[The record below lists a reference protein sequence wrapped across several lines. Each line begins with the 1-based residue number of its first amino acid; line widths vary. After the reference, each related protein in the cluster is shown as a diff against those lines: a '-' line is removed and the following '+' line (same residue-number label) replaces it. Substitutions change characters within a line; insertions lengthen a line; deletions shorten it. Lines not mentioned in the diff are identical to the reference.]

1 MNDDVVV
8 EEVRSIDCCRASEK
22 AIKLSYHK
30 LVVIAGWDEDT
41 IYYRWKVHPL
51 MGLSFAVHIWGR
63 PDVEGPIEQDLV
75 IAVMKDQI
83 DREWER
89 LRDSYGS
96 MHKSRLCNL
105 ARLLGLLEG
114 SLDRMRAV
122 VRQIGEADE
131 HRDSAELE
139 EIAAVA
145 MLELVPD
152 ELERWADRLEK
163 NVQNVRS

>member
-1 MNDDVVV
+1 MSDELVV
-8 EEVRSIDCCRASEK
+8 EEVRPTECCPASEK

-30 LVVIAGWDEDT
+30 LAVIAGWDEDT
-41 IYYRWKVHPL
+41 IFYRWKVHPRE
-51 MGLSFAVHIWGR
+51 LSFAVHIWGR
-63 PDVEGPIEQDLV
+63 PDVEGPVEQDLV
-75 IAVMKDQI
+75 IKVMKDQI
-83 DREWER
+83 DREWRR

-122 VRQIGEADE
+122 VSQIGEADE

-145 MLELVPD
+145 ALELVPE

>member
-1 MNDDVVV
+1 MSDDVIV
-8 EEVRSIDCCRASEK
+8 EEVRPIDCCPASEN
-22 AIKLSYHK
+22 AIQLSYHK

-41 IYYRWKVHPL
+41 IFYRWKVHP
-51 MGLSFAVHIWGR
+51 MEVSFAVHIWGR
-63 PDVEGPIEQDLV
+63 PDVEGPVEQDLV
-75 IAVMKDQI
+75 IKVMKDQI
-83 DREWER
+83 DREWKR

-96 MHKSRLCNL
+96 THAGRLCNL

-122 VRQIGEADE
+122 VRKVGEADE

-145 MLELVPD
+145 ALELVPD
-152 ELERWADRLEK
+152 ELERWADRLEN